1 MGVCP
6 VPGRKLDEVGEGWQG
21 GRVSVSVS
29 EVQQRL
35 QSVLGLSR
43 AQASRAVDEVLD
55 SLALEVDE
63 FIARRHA
70 ELQSQGESNAE
81 IFERI
86 AEELRALR
94 FKAPELSAR
103 QIRRRIY
110 G

>member
-1 MGVCP
+1 VSIS
-6 VPGRKLDEVGEGWQG
+6 VAEVE
-21 GRVSVSVS
+21 
-29 EVQQRL
+29 QRL

-43 AQASRAVDEVLD
+43 AQATRVVDEVLD
-55 SLALEVDE
+55 SLELEVDE
-63 FIARRHA
+63 YIARRHG
-70 ELQSQGESNAE
+70 ELQAQGENNSE

>member
-1 MGVCP
+1 M
-6 VPGRKLDEVGEGWQG
+6 
-21 GRVSVSVS
+21 SISVS
-29 EVQQRL
+29 EVQRRL

-43 AQASRAVDEVLD
+43 NQATRAVDEVLD
-55 SLALEVDE
+55 SLGLEVDE
-63 FIARRHA
+63 YIGRRHA
-70 ELQSQGESNAE
+70 ELQAQGESNVE

>member
-1 MGVCP
+1 MLF
-6 VPGRKLDEVGEGWQG
+6 R
-21 GRVSVSVS
+21 
-29 EVQQRL
+29 
-35 QSVLGLSR
+35 SVLGLSR
-43 AQASRAVDEVLD
+43 TQASRAVDEVLD

-63 FIARRHA
+63 YIARRHG
-70 ELQSQGESNAE
+70 ELQLQGASNSE

>member
-1 MGVCP
+1 M
-6 VPGRKLDEVGEGWQG
+6 
-21 GRVSVSVS
+21 SISVS

-55 SLALEVDE
+55 SLGLEVDE

-70 ELQSQGESNAE
+70 ELQAQGESNTQ

>member
-1 MGVCP
+1 
-6 VPGRKLDEVGEGWQG
+6 
-21 GRVSVSVS
+21 VSVSVA
-29 EVQQRL
+29 EVQLRL

-43 AQASRAVDEVLD
+43 AQAGRAVDEVLD
-55 SLALEVDE
+55 SLGLEVDE
-63 FIARRHA
+63 YIARRHG
-70 ELQSQGESNAE
+70 ELQAQGEGNSE

>member
-1 MGVCP
+1 VST
-6 VPGRKLDEVGEGWQG
+6 
-21 GRVSVSVS
+21 SVSD
-29 EVQQRL
+29 VQARL
-35 QSVLGLSR
+35 QSVVGLSR
-43 AQASRAVDEVLD
+43 TQASRAVDEVLD

-70 ELQSQGESNAE
+70 ELQAQGESNNA

-86 AEELRALR
+86 AVELRALR

>member
-1 MGVCP
+1 MSP
-6 VPGRKLDEVGEGWQG
+6 
-21 GRVSVSVS
+21 SVDDM
-29 EVQQRL
+29 QQRL
-35 QSVLGLSR
+35 QTLLGLSR
-43 AQASRAVDEVLD
+43 AQATRVVDEVLD

-63 FIARRHA
+63 YIARRHG
-70 ELQSQGESNAE
+70 ELQAQGENNSE

-94 FKAPELSAR
+94 FKAPQLSAR

>member
-1 MGVCP
+1 
-6 VPGRKLDEVGEGWQG
+6 
-21 GRVSVSVS
+21 VSTSVAD
-29 EVQQRL
+29 VQQRL
-35 QSVLGLSR
+35 QSVLGMSR
-43 AQASRAVDEVLD
+43 TQATRAVDEVLD

-63 FIARRHA
+63 YIARRHR
-70 ELQSQGESNAE
+70 ELQAAGENNSE

-86 AEELRALR
+86 AEELRVLR

>member
-1 MGVCP
+1 MST
-6 VPGRKLDEVGEGWQG
+6 
-21 GRVSVSVS
+21 SVTD
-29 EVQQRL
+29 VQARL

-43 AQASRAVDEVLD
+43 AQAHRAVDEVLD

-63 FIARRHA
+63 FIATRHA
-70 ELQSQGESNAE
+70 ELQAQGESNSE

>member
-1 MGVCP
+1 M
-6 VPGRKLDEVGEGWQG
+6 
-21 GRVSVSVS
+21 SISVS
-29 EVQQRL
+29 EVEQRL

-43 AQASRAVDEVLD
+43 AQASRVVDEVLD
-55 SLALEVDE
+55 SLGLEVDE
-63 FIARRHA
+63 YIARRHG
-70 ELQSQGESNAE
+70 ELQAQGASNPE

-94 FKAPELSAR
+94 FKAPELSPR

>member
-1 MGVCP
+1 V
-6 VPGRKLDEVGEGWQG
+6 
-21 GRVSVSVS
+21 RVSVSVS
-29 EVQQRL
+29 EVGRRL

-43 AQASRAVDEVLD
+43 TQATRAVEEVLD
-55 SLALEVDE
+55 SLGLEVDE
-63 FIARRHA
+63 YIARRHG
-70 ELQSQGESNAE
+70 ELQAQGESNQE

-86 AEELRALR
+86 AGELRALR

>member
-1 MGVCP
+1 MS
-6 VPGRKLDEVGEGWQG
+6 EVG
-21 GRVSVSVS
+21 R
-29 EVQQRL
+29 RL

-43 AQASRAVDEVLD
+43 TQATRAVEEVLD
-55 SLALEVDE
+55 SLGLEVDE
-63 FIARRHA
+63 YIARRHG
-70 ELQSQGESNAE
+70 ELQAQGESNQE

-86 AEELRALR
+86 AGELRALR

>member
-1 MGVCP
+1 
-6 VPGRKLDEVGEGWQG
+6 
-21 GRVSVSVS
+21 VSTSVND
-29 EVQQRL
+29 VQARL

-43 AQASRAVDEVLD
+43 TQASRAVDEVLD
-55 SLALEVDE
+55 SLGLEVDE

-70 ELQSQGESNAE
+70 ELQAQGENNSE

-86 AEELRALR
+86 ADELRALR

>member
-1 MGVCP
+1 VSP
-6 VPGRKLDEVGEGWQG
+6 V
-21 GRVSVSVS
+21 VSDV
-29 EVQQRL
+29 EQRL

-43 AQASRAVDEVLD
+43 AQAARVVDEVLD
-55 SLALEVDE
+55 SLGLEVDE
-63 FIARRHA
+63 FIARRHG
-70 ELQSQGESNAE
+70 ELQAQGENNST

-94 FKAPELSAR
+94 FKAPKLSAR

>member
-1 MGVCP
+1 MNS
-6 VPGRKLDEVGEGWQG
+6 L
-21 GRVSVSVS
+21 VS

-35 QSVLGLSR
+35 QSVLGLTR
-43 AQASRAVDEVLD
+43 TQATRAVDEVLD
-55 SLALEVDE
+55 SLGLEVDE
-63 FIARRHA
+63 YIARRHG
-70 ELQSQGESNAE
+70 ELQAQGENNSE

-86 AEELRALR
+86 AEELRGLR

>member
-1 MGVCP
+1 
-6 VPGRKLDEVGEGWQG
+6 VGEV
-21 GRVSVSVS
+21 RA
-29 EVQQRL
+29 RL

-55 SLALEVDE
+55 SLGLEVDE

-70 ELQSQGESNAE
+70 ELQAQGENNSD

>member
-1 MGVCP
+1 VSIS
-6 VPGRKLDEVGEGWQG
+6 VGE
-21 GRVSVSVS
+21 
-29 EVQQRL
+29 VQRRL
-35 QSVLGLSR
+35 VSVLGLTG

-55 SLALEVDE
+55 SLALQVDE

-70 ELQSQGESNAE
+70 ELQAQGESNAE

-86 AEELRALR
+86 AAELRGLR

>member
-1 MGVCP
+1 MPDFGQKIWTCP
-6 VPGRKLDEVGEGWQG
+6 SEAGNVAEVSA
-21 GRVSVSVS
+21 SVSDT
-29 EVQQRL
+29 QARL
-35 QSVLGLSR
+35 QSLLGLTR
-43 AQASRAVDEVLD
+43 LQAERAVDEVFD
-55 SLALEVDE
+55 SLGLEVDE

-70 ELQSQGESNAE
+70 ELQAQGEGNSE

-86 AEELRALR
+86 ARELRALR